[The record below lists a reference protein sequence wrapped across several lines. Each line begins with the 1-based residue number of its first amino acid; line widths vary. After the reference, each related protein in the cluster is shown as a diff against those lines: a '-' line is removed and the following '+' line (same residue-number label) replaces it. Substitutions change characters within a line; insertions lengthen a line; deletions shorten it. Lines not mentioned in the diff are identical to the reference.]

1 MTKSSIELS
10 CKIFVVALILTFLWT
25 VSRVLGMVGIL

>member
-10 CKIFVVALILTFLWT
+10 VKIFAVLLVLTFLWT
-25 VSRVLGMVGIL
+25 VTRVLSVVGLL